1 MLSFHRYAAGR
12 LMSSILL
19 TLLGGKKY
27 RINSRFTSGAL
38 PSGWTLTR
46 ASVGTYFN
54 SSGIMQTAST
64 DVARF
69 DYNPVTLAPKGIL
82 VEPSATNNILQ
93 SAKPGTS
100 PWIVNANNSASL
112 SNATSP
118 DGTVSA
124 TLLTGTAAT
133 STGLRQTLSYVNGTT
148 YSVSAYMKGG
158 TTNYGSLDAYDGARD
173 FGVMYNLTGSGS
185 VVGNRSNGTV
195 GTPTA
200 SGITYVGN
208 GWYYCWFTFAST
220 GTGGL
225 LTANQIGGSTAGNL
239 NFSTSWTGTLYVW
252 GYQNEASP
260 TPTSYIDTTTA
271 TVTRAADVLST
282 TIPSGVSQLIYTFDD
297 GSTQTV
303 SVSAG
308 AYTVP
313 TNLNRARIK
322 RIRSDV

>member
-27 RINSRFTSGAL
+27 RINSRFTSGTL

-46 ASVGTYFN
+46 ASAGTYFN

-82 VEPSATNNILQ
+82 VEPSKTNMVLQ

-100 PWIVNANNSASL
+100 PWWIVVNNAATLNNASA
-112 SNATSP
+112 P
-118 DGTVSA
+118 DGTTSA
-124 TLLTGTAAT
+124 TKLTGTAAT
-133 STGLRQTLSYVNGTT
+133 SLGLKQGVTFVNGTT
-148 YSVSAYMKGG
+148 YSVSAYLKAGS
-158 TTNYGSLDAYDGARD
+158 TNYGMLNAYDGVKD
-173 FGVMYNLTGSGS
+173 FGVMFNLASGA
-185 VVGNRSNGTV
+185 VVGNRTDGAV
-195 GTPTA
+195 GTPSA
-200 SGITYVGN
+200 SGIISVGN
-208 GWYYCWFTFAST
+208 GWYYCWFVFVSG
-220 GTGGL
+220 GTGSPNSG
-225 LTANQIGGSTAGNL
+225 AQVGGSTAGNL
-239 NFSTSWTGTLYVW
+239 NFATSWTGTLYAW
-252 GYQNEASP
+252 GYQHEAASA
-260 TPTSYIDTTTA
+260 PTSYIDTTTA

-303 SVSAG
+303 SVSPG